1 MSIILIERVSSFLI
15 DNPIADRV
23 SVKAVAITTGAGTLV
38 ADNTI
43 KNPEMLLWLGIT
55 PTNWA
60 AILSIFLVLLT
71 ISEKVIKYVAQ
82 LYRWNKKRV
91 QLKAAQKDK
100 LKGEELANE
109 L

>member
-1 MSIILIERVSSFLI
+1 VSIILIEKVSSFLV

-43 KNPEMLLWLGIT
+43 KNPEVLVWFGIT
-55 PTNWA
+55 PVDWA
-60 AILSIFLVLLT
+60 AIFSILLVGLT
-71 ISEKVIKYVAQ
+71 ISEKLVKGVAY
-82 LYRWNKKRV
+82 LYRWNKKRR
-91 QLKAAQKDK
+91 QLKE
-100 LKGEELANE
+100 LKGEVQDNE